1 MKCSRKVKE
10 KLGFD
15 EDPDFAETVQLSFEC
30 GPVRLR
36 SWGRYMKVIVNTFIC
51 VTQLGFCCVY
61 FVFASSSLQQV
72 LQFYGYEFSGT
83 VNMLLVMLPI
93 LLPSL
98 IMNLKYLAPFSAIA
112 NVCMATGVGVV
123 FYYAFLD
130 MPAIEERKY
139 IGDLETIPLFFGTA
153 MFAFEG
159 IALVLPLKNEMR
171 KPSTFDQPLGV
182 LNIGISFVTVLY
194 ITFGFV
200 GYLKWGEDVKGS
212 LTLNLPQSDM

>member
-1 MKCSRKVKE
+1 M
-10 KLGFD
+10 
-15 EDPDFAETVQLSFEC
+15 
-30 GPVRLR
+30 R
-36 SWGRYMKVIVNTFIC
+36 SWGGAIKVIVNTFIC

-72 LQFYGYEFSGT
+72 LQFYGYEFSAT
-83 VNMLLVMLPI
+83 VNMFFVAAPI

-112 NVCMATGVGVV
+112 NVCMASGVGVV
-123 FYYAFLD
+123 FYYAFQD
-130 MPAIEERKY
+130 MPSIGERKF
-139 IGDLETIPLFFGTA
+139 IGELETIPLFFGTA

-194 ITFGFV
+194 CSFGFV
-200 GYLKWGEDVKGS
+200 GYLRWGDDVQGS